1 MSKVSTI
8 KITNVS
14 PISNQNQREKMFLK
28 MNKMR
33 VKKSVKNHPK
43 VRQLKRRAKKKIK
56 PTNLK

>member
-1 MSKVSTI
+1 
-8 KITNVS
+8 
-14 PISNQNQREKMFLK
+14 

-43 VRQLKRRAKKKIK
+43 VRQLKKRAKKKIK